1 MAAGAGADDDIARLI
16 ASGSERKGACG
27 VGLVAA
33 AALELCW
40 KKIRFDGLPSTC
52 ARRRR

>member
-27 VGLVAA
+27 VGLEAAA
-33 AALELCW
+33 AALVEN
-40 KKIRFDGLPSTC
+40 DHQ
-52 ARRRR
+52 